1 MKQNYEPYNYKQTT
15 ASTATNMIFCTH
27 QTIDHWFVSQV
38 KECEI
43 FQDDG
48 EEWDLKMGKRNSN
61 EWAEF
66 EDEVA
71 ANRVLHLSPTGKVGL
86 FLEIWGTEIGQG

>member
-1 MKQNYEPYNYKQTT
+1 
-15 ASTATNMIFCTH
+15 MIFCTH
-27 QTIDHWFVSQV
+27 QTIDYWFVSQV

-61 EWAEF
+61 EGADF

-71 ANRVLHLSPTGKVGL
+71 LNRVLNLSPTGKVGP
-86 FLEIWGTEIGQG
+86 FLDIRATEIGQG